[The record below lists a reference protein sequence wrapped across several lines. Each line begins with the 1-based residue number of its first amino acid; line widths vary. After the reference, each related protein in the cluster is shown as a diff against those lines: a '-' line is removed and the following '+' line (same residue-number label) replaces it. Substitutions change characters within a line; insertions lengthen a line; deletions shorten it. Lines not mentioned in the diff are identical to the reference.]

1 MKSLVKKITPRF
13 ALSAYYIAWAYVG
26 VLLYRNPSARVKVIG
41 VTGTNGKTSVVHIAS
56 TLLEE
61 SGMKVGSISSLRFK
75 IGEKEWKNEFKM
87 TMPGRVHIQKF
98 LRECAD
104 AGCTVV
110 LMEVTSEGVRQK
122 RHKGIT
128 FDTAVFT
135 NLTPEH
141 IESHGSFENYKRA
154 KGEFFATPHRVSVVN
169 ADDAEADYFADF
181 SAERTILYSASGMDM
196 PGECLDARE
205 VSVGPS
211 GISFTIDTEN
221 FTAPL
226 LGAFNVSNALGAI
239 GICAGQGIAMATIAR
254 AFSRVAGVPGRAE
267 IVMKRPTVVV
277 DYAHTPDGLRKI
289 YEMVES
295 VREGA
300 GKKICILG
308 SAGGGRDKWKRPEMG
323 AIADAFCDEIILTNE
338 DPYDENP
345 EAIVAHVAEG
355 IAPGRARII
364 MDRREAIAEGL
375 KNTTRQDIV
384 VVTGKGA
391 EPWMVVAGGHKVPWD
406 DRAVVREEWAKIQGI
421 EVGG

>member
-1 MKSLVKKITPRF
+1 MRSLLKQLLPQFI
-13 ALSAYYIAWAYVG
+13 LDAYYALWAYAG
-26 VLLYRNPSARVKVIG
+26 VLVYRNPSARVKVIG

-61 SGMKVGSISSLRFK
+61 SGLKVGSISSLRFK
-75 IGEKEWKNEFKM
+75 IDQKEWKNEFKM
-87 TMPGRVHIQKF
+87 TMPGRLHIQKF

-104 AGCTVV
+104 AGCDVV

-122 RHKGIT
+122 RHKGIA

-169 ADDAEADYFADF
+169 ADDPEADYFADF
-181 SAERTILYSASGMDM
+181 ASERTILYSAMGMDM

-205 VSVGPS
+205 VLVGQD
-211 GISFTIDTEN
+211 GISFKIEGIK

-226 LGAFNVSNALGAI
+226 LGAFNVSNALAAI
-239 GICAGQGIAMATIAR
+239 GICVGQGIALADSAR
-254 AFSRVAGVPGRAE
+254 AFSRVRGVAGRAE
-267 IVMKRPTVVV
+267 IVMKEPTVVV
-277 DYAHTPDGLRKI
+277 DYAHTPDGLRKV
-289 YEMVES
+289 YDMVES
-295 VREGA
+295 VRNGQ
-300 GKKICILG
+300 GRKICVLG

-345 EAIVAHVAEG
+345 EAIVEQVAEG
-355 IAPGRARII
+355 IAQGRARII
-364 MDRREAIAEGL
+364 MDRREAVAEAL
-375 KNTTRQDIV
+375 KNAAEQDIV

-406 DRAVVREEWAKIQGI
+406 DRVVVREEWAKIQNK
-421 EVGG
+421 

>member
-1 MKSLVKKITPRF
+1 MKSLLKQLMPRF
-13 ALSAYYIAWAYVG
+13 VLDAYYVLWAYAG
-26 VLLYRNPSARVKVIG
+26 VLIYRNPSSRVKVIG

-56 TLLEE
+56 TLLKE
-61 SGMKVGSISSLRFK
+61 SGLKVGSISSLRFK
-75 IGEKEWKNEFKM
+75 VGEKEWKNEFKM
-87 TMPGRVHIQKF
+87 TMPGRLHIQKF
-98 LRECAD
+98 LRECVD
-104 AGCTVV
+104 AGCDVV

-169 ADDAEADYFADF
+169 ADDPEADYFADF
-181 SAERTILYSASGMDM
+181 SSERTILYSATGLDM
-196 PGECLDARE
+196 PGECLDARD
-205 VSVGPS
+205 VSVGQE
-211 GISFTIDTEN
+211 GISFVLEGTK

-226 LGAFNVSNALGAI
+226 LGAFNVSNALAAI
-239 GICAGQGIAMATIAR
+239 GVCVGQGIALADSAR
-254 AFSRVAGVPGRAE
+254 VFSRVQGVAGRAE
-267 IVMKRPTVVV
+267 IVMKEPTVVV
-277 DYAHTPDGLRKI
+277 DYAHTPDGLSKI

-295 VREGA
+295 VRSKE

-338 DPYDENP
+338 DPYDEDP
-345 EAIVAHVAEG
+345 EDIVAQVEGGVAS
-355 IAPGRARII
+355 GRARVV
-364 MDRREAIAEGL
+364 MDRRVAIAEAL
-375 KNTTRQDIV
+375 KNAGERDIV

-391 EPWMVVAGGHKVPWD
+391 EPWMVVAQGHKVPWD
-406 DRAVVREEWAKIQGI
+406 DRAVVREEWAKIQNK
-421 EVGG
+421 